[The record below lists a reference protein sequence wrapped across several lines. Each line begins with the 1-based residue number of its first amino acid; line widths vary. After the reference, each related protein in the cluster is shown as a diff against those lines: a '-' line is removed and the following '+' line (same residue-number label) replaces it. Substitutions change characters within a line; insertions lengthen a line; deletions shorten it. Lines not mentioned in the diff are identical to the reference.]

1 MFQVWIVILTLVI
14 LGSVH
19 CMCITGKNAALT
31 NKFFPF
37 SGGFTSEA
45 AGELP
50 ENAVASVAL
59 PPELF
64 NDVNGDTVG
73 VFFALYSE
81 PTLFPVRQPE
91 RTENDTLSLRSEVA
105 SSVVASTVGTGLD
118 FSSID
123 PPVVINLRLS
133 DLTID
138 RENVSST

>member
-1 MFQVWIVILTLVI
+1 
-14 LGSVH
+14 
-19 CMCITGKNAALT
+19 MCITGKNAALSSHEH
-31 NKFFPF
+31 FFPF

-64 NDVNGDTVG
+64 NDVDVSRDPVG

-91 RTENDTLSLRSEVA
+91 RTENDTSSLRSEVA
-105 SSVVASTVGTGLD
+105 SSVVASTVGPGLD
-118 FSSID
+118 FSSIY

-138 RENVSST
+138 RENVSGA

>member
-1 MFQVWIVILTLVI
+1 M
-14 LGSVH
+14 
-19 CMCITGKNAALT
+19 
-31 NKFFPF
+31 
-37 SGGFTSEA
+37 
-45 AGELP
+45 
-50 ENAVASVAL
+50 ASVDL

-64 NDVNGDTVG
+64 TNVSRDPVG

-91 RTENDTLSLRSEVA
+91 RTENDTSSLRSEVA
-105 SSVVASTVGTGLD
+105 SSVVASTVGPGLD

-138 RENVSST
+138 RENVSGASVILDGAFEFAEFC